1 MAIAAAIDGAST
13 IPPLIVADK
22 KLAPLVLIVIALVLL
37 CVILI
42 GLPSMALA
50 IWATTTIVTLRMTTA
65 QRR

>member
-22 KLAPLVLIVIALVLL
+22 KLAPLVHIVIALVLL

-50 IWATTTIVTLRMTTA
+50 IWATTTIVTLTMTTA
-65 QRR
+65 QRQ